1 MGIIGLPNAGKSTLV
16 SAITSARP
24 KIAAYP
30 FTTLTPTLGVVKVNG
45 GEPFIVA
52 DIPGLIE
59 GAHAG
64 AGLGIHFLKHIE
76 RTRILVHL
84 VDASAIDPTD
94 PLRGY
99 HTINQELAL
108 YDKAL
113 VEKPQILVLNKMD
126 LPESQVLSKKFLK
139 ALKGQTGLLISAAS
153 GEGLVDLKKKLF
165 QLLDRYHDQQS

>member
-1 MGIIGLPNAGKSTLV
+1 MIGKPNAGKSSLV

-24 KIAAYP
+24 KIASYP
-30 FTTLTPTLGVVKVNG
+30 FTTLTPTLGVVKVDW

-64 AGLGIHFLKHIE
+64 AGLGLHFLKHIE

-84 VDASAIDPTD
+84 VDASAIDPSD

-99 HTINQELAL
+99 HTLNQELTL

-126 LPESQVLSKKFLK
+126 LPESRELSKKFLT
-139 ALKGQTGLLISAAS
+139 ALKGQTCLLVSAVS
-153 GEGLVDLKKKLF
+153 REGLVELKKKLF
-165 QLLDRYHDQQS
+165 HLLDRYHD